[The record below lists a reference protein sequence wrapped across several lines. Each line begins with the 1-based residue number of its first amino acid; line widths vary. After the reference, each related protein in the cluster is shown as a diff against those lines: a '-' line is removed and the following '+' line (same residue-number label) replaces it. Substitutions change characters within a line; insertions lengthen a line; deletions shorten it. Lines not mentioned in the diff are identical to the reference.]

1 VVFWKAL
8 LTLAAAQDFT
18 RHSTT
23 FAQISELASYM
34 SPTLTVSYTDPTC
47 ALPIILLLLSR
58 FHFSRRYQSVTFPS
72 NALSPGAYIAVLLI
86 HDPLQPQSSI
96 YDLFNGLQ
104 MSSEINVYHES
115 ASASCLGDLVPLL
128 TLLLQ
133 FRRPLWHSMSS
144 VMTGCTLTISSTA
157 PSSPPSP

>member
-1 VVFWKAL
+1 
-8 LTLAAAQDFT
+8 
-18 RHSTT
+18 
-23 FAQISELASYM
+23 M

-96 YDLFNGLQ
+96 YDLFSGLQ

-115 ASASCLGDLVPLL
+115 ASASCLRGSRAVAHSFTSVPKTFVAFYELGHDWLHVDHFFDSTKL
-128 TLLLQ
+128 TTFSLRDGHVRSL
-133 FRRPLWHSMSS
+133 FS
-144 VMTGCTLTISSTA
+144 
-157 PSSPPSP
+157 